1 MRLLGKFIS
10 PPCRSRASSSN
21 GENNMTTIERRQH
34 ERTSIKTDALAMLFP
49 TETQNNPILSNV
61 VDVSMGGVG
70 ISYVGWQPRLIETI
84 CDIDIIDAHYHID
97 NLTGLVVYDRPVDAD
112 NQSLRR
118 CGVQF
123 QNLSDSQLSQLRQTI
138 AVS

>member
-1 MRLLGKFIS
+1 
-10 PPCRSRASSSN
+10 
-21 GENNMTTIERRQH
+21 MTTTERRQH

-49 TETQNNPILSNV
+49 TESQNNPILSNV
-61 VDVSMGGVG
+61 VDVSMGGLG
-70 ISYVGWQPRLIETI
+70 ISYVGWQPRLNETI
-84 CDIDIIDAHYHID
+84 CNIDIIDAHDHID

>member
-1 MRLLGKFIS
+1 M
-10 PPCRSRASSSN
+10 
-21 GENNMTTIERRQH
+21 TIERRQH
-34 ERTSIKTDALAMLFP
+34 ERTSIKTDALAMLFSI
-49 TETQNNPILSNV
+49 ESQNNPILSNV
-61 VDVSMGGVG
+61 VDVSMGGLG
-70 ISYVGWQPRLIETI
+70 ISYVGWQPRLSETI
-84 CDIDIIDAHYHID
+84 CNIDIIDAHDHID

-123 QNLSDSQLSQLRQTI
+123 QSLSDSQLSQLRQTM